1 MRILRIV
8 GSQALPCGC
17 FAGLYELFSGP
28 TVRIVDSQGANCHAA
43 THRVGAVLGEAAG
56 HQTPPQAPGVLEHHA
71 A

>member
-17 FAGLYELFSGP
+17 FAGLYELFSGQ
-28 TVRIVDSQGANCHAA
+28 TVRIVDLRGDECCA
-43 THRVGAVLGEAAG
+43 TAHRVGAVLGEAAG
-56 HQTPPQAPGVLEHHA
+56 HQPPHEDPEVLKHHA